1 MGMEDF
7 PQVSQED
14 LQALLGTLPECKHDL
29 VTDDLLG
36 ALGGGAGDS
45 GKMHEVQNDPLLSDA
60 FSLDHIQDNNISST
74 QDHHHMDLSG
84 SGAGAGEIRLPPPLK
99 LTAPIRLSTELS
111 SADVVRACHEAYK
124 RGLEVLPEKCQPP
137 TLPLPPAKLS
147 PEKLLLTTPSVLV
160 ENKKDAM
167 SQELMEF
174 CYNSPLCVIRGLSS
188 VLKLDLGLFSTKTL
202 VEHAPEHGIEI
213 RMQLMQTPEENFDTH
228 GSKSWRCES
237 HRSRMSVLSYA
248 QYQAHSLQEALKV
261 CPALFALNQ
270 I

>member
-14 LQALLGTLPECKHDL
+14 LQALLGTLPELKHDL
-29 VTDDLLG
+29 VSDDLLG

-74 QDHHHMDLSG
+74 QDQMDLSG
-84 SGAGAGEIRLPPPLK
+84 GGGEVRLPPPLK
-99 LTAPIRLSTELS
+99 LTASIRFSTDLP
-111 SADVVRACHEAYK
+111 SADVLRACHEAYK

-137 TLPLPPAKLS
+137 TLPRPPPKVAA
-147 PEKLLLTTPSVLV
+147 EKLLLTTPSVLV
-160 ENKKDAM
+160 ESKKDAH

-174 CYNSPLCVIRGLSS
+174 CYNSPLCVVRGLSS

-213 RMQLMQTPEENFDTH
+213 RMQLLQSPDENFDKH
-228 GSKSWRCES
+228 GTKCWRCES
-237 HRSRMSVLSYA
+237 HRSRMSVVSYA

-261 CPALFALNQ
+261 
-270 I
+270 